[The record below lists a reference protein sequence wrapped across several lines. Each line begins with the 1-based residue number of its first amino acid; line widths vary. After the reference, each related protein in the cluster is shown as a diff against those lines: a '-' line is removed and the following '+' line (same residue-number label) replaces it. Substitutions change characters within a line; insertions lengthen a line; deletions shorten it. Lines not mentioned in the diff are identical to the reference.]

1 MACMDGAEGQVV
13 LPPSIPYPPAISSIG
28 IDTMTFI
35 MNYQARQAT
44 DTTNI
49 SCHMLGGMRD
59 TYMYDS
65 CLKEFIM

>member
-1 MACMDGAEGQVV
+1 MDGVEGQVV
-13 LPPSIPYPPAISSIG
+13 LPPSIPYLPAISSIG
-28 IDTMTFI
+28 IDTMTLI

-44 DTTNI
+44 EAINI
-49 SCHMLGGMRD
+49 SYNMLGGMWD

>member
-1 MACMDGAEGQVV
+1 MDGVEGQVF

-28 IDTMTFI
+28 IDTMTLI

-44 DTTNI
+44 EAINI
-49 SCHMLGGMRD
+49 SYHMLGGMWD

-65 CLKEFIM
+65 CLKELIM

>member
-1 MACMDGAEGQVV
+1 MDGVEGQVV
-13 LPPSIPYPPAISSIG
+13 LPPSISYLPATSSNG

-44 DTTNI
+44 DAINI
-49 SCHMLGGMRD
+49 SYHMLGGMRD